1 MKLDS
6 YLISLIKINLKLIK
20 YINVIPETIK
30 LLEENIGI
38 NFKVGLARVW
48 WFFFGYTIESISTK
62 NKNKQEV
69 LHQTLKTVSAQRKK
83 QSAKC
88 KGNL

>member
-20 YINVIPETIK
+20 DINVIPETIK

-48 WFFFGYTIESISTK
+48 VFFFFLDI
-62 NKNKQEV
+62 
-69 LHQTLKTVSAQRKK
+69 LLKV
-83 QSAKC
+83 
-88 KGNL
+88 